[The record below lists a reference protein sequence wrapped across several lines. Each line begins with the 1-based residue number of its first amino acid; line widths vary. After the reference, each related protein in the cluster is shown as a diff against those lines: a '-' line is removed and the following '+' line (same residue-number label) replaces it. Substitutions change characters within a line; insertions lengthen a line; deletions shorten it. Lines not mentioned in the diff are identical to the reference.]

1 MQANNKSNVIVW
13 TEPGQ
18 YSMLE
23 VLLAHGTKCH
33 LCGKEINYYAPRRV
47 GFYGW
52 ENGLHLDHVIP
63 LSKGGSDE
71 LDNVKPSHVKCNI
84 KKSVMRTPA
93 IPKFPPI
100 VSKN

>member
-13 TEPGQ
+13 TEPGK

-63 LSKGGSDE
+63 LSKGGE
-71 LDNVKPSHVKCNI
+71 HLPWNLQVLTAEENLI
-84 KKSVMRTPA
+84 KSNKLT
-93 IPKFPPI
+93 I
-100 VSKN
+100 